1 MDRIDQ
7 LILACTVTLMFL
19 VVGLSCTH
27 HGKLTAEKNI
37 MEQCR
42 SQGYAV
48 TLDGWAFECRELGL
62 VVDDR
67 LYEPGVS
74 TRILTKR

>member
-7 LILACTVTLMFL
+7 LILICTVTLMLL
-19 VVGLSCTH
+19 VAGLSGIH

-37 MEQCR
+37 TEQCR

-62 VVDDR
+62 AVDDR
-67 LYEPGVS
+67 LYGPGVS
-74 TRILTKR
+74 TRSHTQR